1 MADAAQWV
9 LGTAATVREA
19 LPRKREACMWLIG
32 VVILLVVGA
41 ALTVA
46 LGWTP
51 RATPGPP
58 LWDIA
63 QLGAASAT
71 SFGGFAGF
79 SLASAIFVAGLDA
92 ARTSP
97 VFATVF
103 GMMLVGF
110 LDLVIASWIAGSAPS
125 ASQPDDASAMSL
137 ELALGNLCGNLGI
150 AVTWLALAPLTTV
163 IGLPAL
169 AAALVWPLL
178 FMGLAAGGWAGLI
191 AYRVTLARTM
201 ACLAIP
207 ILGVALP
214 AVYRLVAVPRWPAL
228 WPTSEAALQFAF
240 VALGTAAVMLVL
252 HFGLLVAY
260 GRKEAQESL
269 HTVGHRLMLVVGQIY
284 ALVVGLL
291 WFAVA
296 AP

>member
-1 MADAAQWV
+1 
-9 LGTAATVREA
+9 
-19 LPRKREACMWLIG
+19 MWLIG
-32 VVILLVVGA
+32 VLTLLIVGA

-63 QLGAASAT
+63 KLGASSAT

-79 SLASAIFVAGLDA
+79 SLASAIFVAGLEA

-97 VFATVF
+97 TFATVF

-110 LDLVIASWIAGSAPS
+110 LVLVIASWIAGSAPS
-125 ASQPDDASAMSL
+125 ASQSDGASAMSL

-150 AVTWLALAPLTTV
+150 AVTWLALAPLTTL
-163 IGLPAL
+163 IGLPTL

-178 FMGLAAGGWAGLI
+178 FMGLAAGGWAALI
-191 AYRVTLARTM
+191 AHRVTRARTT
-201 ACLAIP
+201 ACVAIP
-207 ILGVALP
+207 VLGMGLP
-214 AVYRLVAVPRWPAL
+214 AVYRLVAVSRWPAL
-228 WPTSEAALQFAF
+228 WPTSEPALHFAF
-240 VALGTAAVMLVL
+240 VALGMAAVMLVL
-252 HFGLLVAY
+252 HFALLIAY
-260 GRKEAQESL
+260 GRNEAQQRL
-269 HTVGHRLMLVVGQIY
+269 RMVGHRLMLVVAQVY

-291 WFAVA
+291 WCAVA
-296 AP
+296 VP